1 MNKLKLT
8 AVAKKSRIK
17 GDTEDVSTLP
27 CVIQP
32 KEIETPF
39 KKKLEKKEQQ

>member
-8 AVAKKSRIK
+8 AVVKKPRIK

-32 KEIETPF
+32 KEIDTPF
-39 KKKLEKKEQQ
+39 KEKLKKQEQQ